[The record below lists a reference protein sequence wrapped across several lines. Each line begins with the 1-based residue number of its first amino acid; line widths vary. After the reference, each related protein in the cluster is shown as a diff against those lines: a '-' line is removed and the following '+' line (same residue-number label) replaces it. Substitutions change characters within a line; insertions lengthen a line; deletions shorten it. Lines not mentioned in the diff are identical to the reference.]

1 MGSRS
6 TSARTFRR
14 SRAGTIPDSSVCVA
28 FDVYTVSG
36 DPEPLGFV
44 LGLAEQLLEAFYD
57 AEDGRIYFTR
67 DLDSGSSGARSGS
80 PEARSGAGDA
90 FLFTRPQELTDRS
103 TPSSLGVAVETLT
116 VLDGFRTDRRFR
128 EVARTVLATHSDRI
142 RASPL
147 EHVSLVR
154 AAERVESGGIELTIA
169 ADEIPNDWTETLAE
183 TYLPGA
189 VVAPRPPTSEGL
201 EEWLN
206 RLDLAEAPPIWTD
219 RGANDGAPTVYACEG
234 SVCSPPKT
242 EIDWLV
248 DR

>member
-128 EVARTVLATHSDRI
+128 EVAQAVLATHSNRI